1 MKILNKILIFIK
13 NIFNKKE
20 EVKKLAEPEI
30 NVEQEKKENFVNSL
44 KVNIVENKKKNK
56 IETLVCVG
64 DGLGIQKKMTS

>member
-30 NVEQEKKENFVNSL
+30 NVEQEKKVNFVNSL